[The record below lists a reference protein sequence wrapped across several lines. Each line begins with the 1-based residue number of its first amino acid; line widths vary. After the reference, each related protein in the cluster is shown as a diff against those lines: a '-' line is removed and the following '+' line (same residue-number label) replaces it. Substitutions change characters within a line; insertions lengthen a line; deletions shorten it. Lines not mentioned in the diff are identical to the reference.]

1 LTKDGLD
8 IFGRHLPFEHIE
20 EALFNFGKSR
30 SWDSKLAKW
39 GSKGE
44 QSLLAHALNTYS
56 VAKKLSL
63 RLAGDLQ
70 LSDFDVLLVLVTSF
84 IHDIGKETKDYQQSI
99 KEGRAIDH
107 CPVEFEEIV
116 NLKNSVLDIL
126 EALRVNLQNQDLKRT
141 LDVVFTSTAE
151 HMKSE
156 YNLAR
161 ALKSLSNKDE
171 RDTRVVSLVRTA
183 DAIASLKKLDGANFH
198 LPLLE
203 GRAEVFYHKAA
214 RIRGLLTT
222 VLHEGLESFAEQ
234 QGAEILLTYPDG
246 TLYLGERNNFR
257 CAEESKIVEEVERAL
272 KNTIESGGQRVVNA
286 ILGRPGLK
294 PLNAPERITKD
305 NVQLVLETAA
315 WFPFRTASKSSN
327 EYIVKKIELMSNPK
341 SDIASKSIK
350 SELNERWDSL
360 EKDLLTQYQQQ
371 YFPQLVSWNS
381 VEELKMLLKD
391 AEANRMIESASDAF
405 ILKVF
410 SEMVEYLD
418 QSSID
423 TTELKEKFVSIF
435 DKTLLEK
442 ISSIAGNQPVKSR
455 LVVIDY
461 FWSLPA
467 SKLDANIKGTIGTVD
482 SDKRKKYLI
491 ERLVPLVKRA
501 FSNFQGSDLR
511 DIAMTLVKSD
521 LSYPFFGSYYDNNYL
536 DYYYTNKNARK
547 TAGVCAI
554 CGASGNVERAARDL
568 IGEGSESFTNKLPA
582 GVTIGGSWK
591 SRICM
596 LCHQEGVLRSILG
609 IPAAEEVILLMPQ
622 VNISRETFN
631 VIFNIFN
638 RMTLFQMKG
647 YTPLMDYH
655 SEYRSISAL
664 AATGKITLNDDV
676 EAFLP
681 KNKSESALKRIQ
693 DIIQKEFETLDD
705 AISYINK
712 LTPDIRIK
720 EDWTDITDKILE
732 NIKLIEERDPQ
743 LFAKVHQSVTSET
756 SFVFRTPHFAAIFKR
771 KEIRKTVRNGKD
783 ESKES
788 ISGAALRKL
797 LIGLAFSKI
806 MMCSVIYLR
815 SLSVFE
821 NPIAMGA
828 CKIPEIQN
836 AIRRVREWLDTNDD
850 WVSIRDRDGLLKLLG
865 SIFLVS
871 NYTSLGID
879 SAFRIAYLSAGE
891 ILRRVEMNSN
901 GLTVPLKLLE
911 ALKTI
916 NGGVKH

>member
-1 LTKDGLD
+1 MTKDGLD

-63 RLAGDLQ
+63 RLAEDLR
-70 LSDFDVLLVLVTSF
+70 LSDFDVLLVVVASF

-116 NLKNSVLDIL
+116 NLKNSVLVIL
-126 EALRVNLQNQDLKRT
+126 EALGVNLQNQDLKQI
-141 LDVVFTSTAE
+141 LDIVFTSTAE

-183 DAIASLKKLDGANFH
+183 DAIASLKKLDEANFH

-203 GRAEVFYHKAA
+203 GRAEVFYHKVA

-257 CAEESKIVEEVERAL
+257 YAEENKIIEEVERAL
-272 KNTIESGGQRVVNA
+272 KNTIESGGQKIVNA

-294 PLNAPERITKD
+294 PLNAPELITKD

-315 WFPFRTASKSSN
+315 RIPFRTTSKSSN

-341 SDIASKSIK
+341 SDVASKSIK

-360 EKDLLTQYQQQ
+360 EEDLLKQYQRQ
-371 YFPQLVSWNS
+371 YFPQLVSWNN

-391 AEANRMIESASDAF
+391 AEANRMMESASDAF
-405 ILKVF
+405 ILSIFNEIVK
-410 SEMVEYLD
+410 YLD
-418 QSSID
+418 ENGAK
-423 TTELKEKFVSIF
+423 TTEIKDKFVATF
-435 DKTLLEK
+435 DRSLFEK
-442 ISSIAGNQPVKSR
+442 LTKLGGNQPVKSR
-455 LVVIDY
+455 LLTIDY

-467 SKLDANIKGTIGTVD
+467 SKLDASLRGNIGTID
-482 SDKRKKYLI
+482 HDKRKRY
-491 ERLVPLVKRA
+491 LVKLLVSLLRGA
-501 FSNFQGSDLR
+501 FATFQGFDSR
-511 DIAMTLVKSD
+511 NIAGMLVKSD
-521 LSYPFFGSYYDNNYL
+521 LSFPFLNNYQDNDYLASYYI
-536 DYYYTNKNARK
+536 NKNARK
-547 TAGVCAI
+547 DSGMCAI
-554 CGASGNVERAARDL
+554 CGLSGNVEPASAAL
-568 IGEGSESFTNKLPA
+568 IGEGSENFTNKLPA
-582 GVTIGGSWK
+582 GVNLGSPWK
-591 SRICM
+591 SRICI
-596 LCHQEGVLRSILG
+596 LCKQEGILRSMLG
-609 IPAAEEVILLMPQ
+609 ITAAEEVILLMPQ
-622 VNISRETFN
+622 VNISREVFQVALNAFN
-631 VIFNIFN
+631 SMI
-638 RMTLFQMKG
+638 LFQLKG
-647 YTPLMDYH
+647 YTPLM
-655 SEYRSISAL
+655 EYRSISEL
-664 AATGKITLNDDV
+664 AANGKITLNDV
-676 EAFLP
+676 KVFLP
-681 KNKSESALKRIQ
+681 KNKSELALKRIQ
-693 DIIQKEFETLDD
+693 GIIQESFETLED
-705 AISYINK
+705 AISYVSELNPHIQV
-712 LTPDIRIK
+712 K
-720 EDWTDITDKILE
+720 EDWADIADKILG
-732 NIKLIEERDPQ
+732 NIELIEKRDPP
-743 LFAKVHQSVTSET
+743 LFAKVHQSLASEI
-756 SFVFRTPHFAAIFKR
+756 SFVFQTPHFAAIFKR
-771 KEIRKTVRNGKD
+771 SEIRRTVRKGAD
-783 ESKES
+783 ISKES
-788 ISGAALRKL
+788 DSGAALRKL
-797 LIGLAFSKI
+797 FVGLAFSKI

-828 CKIPEIQN
+828 CKIPEVQN
-836 AIRRVREWLDTNDD
+836 AIRRVREWLDTNGD

-871 NYTSLGID
+871 DYTSLGID

-891 ILRRVEMNSN
+891 ILRRVEMKSN

-916 NGGVKH
+916 NGGVQH